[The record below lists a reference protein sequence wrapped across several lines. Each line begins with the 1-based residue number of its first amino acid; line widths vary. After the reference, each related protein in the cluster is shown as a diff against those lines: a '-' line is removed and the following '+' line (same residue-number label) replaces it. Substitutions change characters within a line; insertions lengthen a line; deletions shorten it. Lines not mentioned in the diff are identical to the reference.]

1 MNKETLIVHLPM
13 KVKKLILKNGLIVLT
28 NSSYL
33 NVTEKE
39 NTQRGGKENVFEI
52 TANKGNFVITTNLIE
67 TNQNL
72 IEWTSFTLHVGD
84 ILGFEEFKW
93 IWKKWI
99 KTWFTTKRN
108 GLPFL
113 FLLYKLTNKIG
124 KA

>member
-84 ILGFEEFKW
+84 ILGFEEFK
-93 IWKKWI
+93 
-99 KTWFTTKRN
+99 
-108 GLPFL
+108 
-113 FLLYKLTNKIG
+113 
-124 KA
+124 